1 MTKEDSDRVLFGN
14 LVEEHQDYL
23 YSFVLSMTGN
33 PETAQDITAKAFLKA
48 YLAFSKFKK
57 NCSFK
62 TWVTTVAINL
72 IKNHRRDRKPISS
85 IDDEFE
91 ETGIQP
97 VDLDVTPSDSVVIC
111 ENKSRMQKALNA
123 LPLQYKTFIVLR
135 FLKDFS
141 YEEIA
146 QTTNVPVTT
155 VRNRIHQGKQ
165 ILKELFQKEGV
176 VAPTEDGYDLI

>member
-1 MTKEDSDRVLFGN
+1 MLFGD

-33 PETAQDITAKAFLKA
+33 PDTAQDIAAKAFLKA
-48 YLAFSKFKK
+48 YLAFSKFKR

-72 IKNHRRDRKPISS
+72 IKNYRRDRKPTAS

-97 VDLDVTPSDSVVIC
+97 VDEDLTPDDSAVMC
-111 ENKSRMQKALNA
+111 ENRGRMQKALNG
-123 LPLQYKTFIVLR
+123 LPFQYKTFIILR

-165 ILKELFQKEGV
+165 MLKELFIKEGV
-176 VAPTEDGYDLI
+176 VAPTEDGYDII